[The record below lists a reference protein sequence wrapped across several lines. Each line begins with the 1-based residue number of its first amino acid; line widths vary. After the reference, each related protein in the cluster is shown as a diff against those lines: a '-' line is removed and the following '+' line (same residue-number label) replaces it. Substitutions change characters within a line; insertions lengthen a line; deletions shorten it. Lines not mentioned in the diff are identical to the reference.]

1 MTAPGFQPP
10 NYAIVEGTDAATRGF
25 FPNRRQTPPPAGATD
40 LRVLVAPGVEV
51 GCRFHPGRPDG
62 PSVLF
67 FHGNGETVYD
77 YDDIAPLFTQTG
89 LSLFLA
95 DYRGYGTSTG
105 TPTFPTMLGDAHTIH
120 RAFHALLDERGLG
133 PRRFVMGRSM
143 GGHSAVELA
152 AHYPQQLNGLVLE
165 SSAPNISR
173 LLDYL
178 EAVGDHNTAS
188 VLAAQHLAKVQAIAL
203 PVLAIHGEWDD
214 LIPIGRALEFF
225 DLLTMSEKRLVRIPG
240 AGHNDILWVG
250 MQQYL
255 AAVQEFVGV

>member
-1 MTAPGFQPP
+1 MTTPAFEPP
-10 NYAIVEGTDAATRGF
+10 DYAVVEGTDAATRGF
-25 FPNRRQTPPPAGATD
+25 FPNRRQTPTPVGATD
-40 LRVLVAPGVEV
+40 LRVTVAPGVEI
-51 GCRFHPGRPDG
+51 GCRFHLGRPGG

-89 LSLFLA
+89 LNLFLT

-105 TPTFPTMLGDAHTIH
+105 APTFPSMLRDAHHIH
-120 RAFHALLDERGLG
+120 RAFHALLDDQRLG
-133 PRRFVMGRSM
+133 QRRFMMGRSM

-152 AHYPQQLNGLVLE
+152 AHHPQQLSGLILE

-178 EAVGDHNTAS
+178 EAVGDHATAAT
-188 VLAAQHLAKVQAIAL
+188 LAAQHLAKVQAITL
-203 PVLAIHGEWDD
+203 PVLALHGEWDD
-214 LIPIGRALEFF
+214 LIPIGRSLEFF
-225 DLLTMSEKRLVRIPG
+225 DLLTMPAKRLVRIPG

-250 MQQYL
+250 TQQYL
-255 AAVQEFVGV
+255 AAIRDFVGV